1 MLNEPDFKPS
11 NKLLNLWIC
20 LPQNTISIGNNKIP
34 PLFGK
39 PKNFIFN
46 YIFVIALI
54 LIEIYTVYYLRERGV
69 NYMLMLILAIVDFFI
84 AIIPHLFEQKKLDF
98 CASYINVHL
107 YLNKIKLK
115 YTKATSPEN
124 KILVEI
130 IKDFKNKKTT
140 INIIS
145 FIITSII
152 IGFSFWK
159 FNIYY
164 GIYKSTIWTNPAGRL
179 VIVTCILGVIT
190 HLFSTK
196 IVLLDILVNRKKK
209 KEIQAKREGDGQFIY
224 DNSFHMANIET
235 QNLNSTPNFTNAEFN
250 NQMLKKRL
258 KAEDFNSFSQL
269 EKDKCLILKS
279 ANQDNY
285 FSATANFSED
295 AYIIYTQLLSDN
307 NLNDIILRQSNTFER
322 EIVAS
327 YGKER
332 QLTQLI

>member
-1 MLNEPDFKPS
+1 
-11 NKLLNLWIC
+11 
-20 LPQNTISIGNNKIP
+20 
-34 PLFGK
+34 
-39 PKNFIFN
+39 
-46 YIFVIALI
+46 
-54 LIEIYTVYYLRERGV
+54 
-69 NYMLMLILAIVDFFI
+69 MLMLILAIVDFVI

-98 CASYINVHL
+98 CASYINAHL

-130 IKDFKNKKTT
+130 IKDFESKKTT

-145 FIITSII
+145 LVIASII
-152 IGFSFWK
+152 IGFGFWK

-196 IVLLDILVNRKKK
+196 IVLLDILVNRKKR
-209 KEIQAKREGDGQFIY
+209 KELQAKREGNGGYIY

-235 QNLNSTPNFTNAEFN
+235 INLNSTPNFANAEFN
-250 NQMLKKRL
+250 KQMLKKRL
-258 KAEDFNSFSQL
+258 KAEDFNAFSQV
-269 EKDKCLILKS
+269 EKDKCLIVKS

-285 FSATANFSED
+285 FSPTANFSEE

-332 QLTQLI
+332 QLTQL